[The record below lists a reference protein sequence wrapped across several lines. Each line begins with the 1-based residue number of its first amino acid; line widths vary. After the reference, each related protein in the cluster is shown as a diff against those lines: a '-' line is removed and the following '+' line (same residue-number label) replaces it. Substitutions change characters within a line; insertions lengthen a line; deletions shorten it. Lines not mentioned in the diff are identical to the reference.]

1 MVERVEIHGIQYDN
15 VTLAEAVERGLAL
28 AAGDRPAVLVTPNP
42 EILWEA
48 LRNPELYDVLTHAD
62 LVLPDGIGVL
72 IASRI
77 LGTPIAHKVAGVETG
92 EELVRLSGS
101 RGLTVTFFG
110 GKPGV
115 AEEAARRMTQKYPDL
130 QVAGCFDGYFKDAG
144 EVLPRIRDAGG
155 DILFVCLGS
164 PKQELFIHRYKA
176 KLLPGLAM
184 GLGGSLDVFAGK
196 ANRAPKFFLKLN
208 LEWLYRLLKQPSRL
222 GRMMKLPK
230 FLWAS
235 MKLRRKEKK
244 QARA

>member
-164 PKQELFIHRYKA
+164 PKQELFIRDHLHETGA
-176 KLLPGLAM
+176 KLHLA
-184 GLGGSLDVFAGK
+184 LGGSLDVFAGT
-196 ANRAPKFFLKLN
+196 AIRAPRWMIKIG
-208 LEWLYRLLKQPSRL
+208 LEWFYRLLKQPKRL
-222 GRMMKLPK
+222 GRMMNIPR
-230 FLWAS
+230 FLLYTL
-235 MKLRRKEKK
+235 KLRLFGKK
-244 QARA
+244 KGN